1 MAFPRFLNSRILV
14 GSLIMGTAIHVVAS
28 TVIAPVAQALKPC
41 EPPAAGRYLLMVR
54 RDSPDVEVA
63 LYEGLPESVEVT
75 LCDYQGETV
84 LRLSGFPSQAIAEA
98 WQAYISDRLNRTAY
112 LIEPSNTATPGGGNS
127 YSPQALGDGYA
138 VLVDY
143 FSDLAIARTL
153 RDRMGETPG
162 LVSYGQRPYL
172 LVSHTKKMKPAN
184 KLLEELSQ
192 DGFAVT
198 VVNSRHAILLRSA
211 ITLPQ

>member
-1 MAFPRFLNSRILV
+1 MAGAMIAGVIN
-14 GSLIMGTAIHVVAS
+14 TAI
-28 TVIAPVAQALKPC
+28 APAQALQPC

-54 RDSPDVEVA
+54 RDNPDVEVA

-75 LCDYQGETV
+75 LCEYQGEAV

-98 WQAYISDRLNRTAY
+98 WQVYISERLNRTAY
-112 LIEPSNTATPGGGNS
+112 LIESSAAAGPGSSGS
-127 YSPQALGDGYA
+127 YSPQPLGDGYA

-153 RDRMGETPG
+153 HDRLGETPG

-172 LVSHTKKMKPAN
+172 LVSHTKKMSQAN

-211 ITLPQ
+211 IALPQN

>member
-1 MAFPRFLNSRILV
+1 MAFPRSINARTLIRSLV
-14 GSLIMGTAIHVVAS
+14 IGAAINVVAS
-28 TVIAPVAQALKPC
+28 TAIAPVANAVKLC
-41 EPPAAGRYLLMVR
+41 EPPEAGRYLLMVR

-63 LYEGLPESVEVT
+63 LYEGLPESVDVT
-75 LCDYQGETV
+75 LCEYQDETV

-98 WQAYISDRLNRTAY
+98 WQAYISERLNRTAF
-112 LIEPSNTATPGGGNS
+112 LIESSSAAAGPGTS

-153 RDRMGETPG
+153 QERLGETPG

-172 LVSHTKKMKPAN
+172 LVSHTKKVKQAN

-192 DGFAVT
+192 AGFAVT

-211 ITLPQ
+211 IALPQ